1 MLRRVNRLRA
11 MGHAI
16 LAATFLVF
24 PSALLAQRGGGGG
37 RVGGGTVGGGGLSGV
52 GKPTGVDQK
61 DSLRDF
67 HEALAVQ
74 ATSEQVAAFVSLVKS
89 TSAAS
94 AELQT
99 FQQEL
104 TKPAPVPEISSHGA
118 ALAQAIDNARSL
130 NKLFLAG
137 FSERQKTGLKET
149 VKKLTKAEADLVQQT
164 QALDQELR
172 DAKAS
177 APQLPNSAQALDR
190 ALTAFQN
197 QQIDLGKEMSIAAAN
212 NNQNFVFDL
221 PPVRNS
227 IALGSQAIAI
237 STSGAVS
244 KAVVDAGQNSFKLEL
259 TADLSDLRQNFTSAL
274 RAQLD
279 RSNRCG
285 ERIAVQTASLDAQPP
300 AGMAT
305 VSLHYERW
313 VCIGGSNNEIVEGN
327 GKIEIKL
334 TAAVA
339 ENGTLRID
347 SAVGRINAEGLVGEQ
362 LRSGSLGDTVRE
374 QVAQSVLTTVQGG
387 SDFKL
392 TLPPSAQGNA
402 TLQRAQFQGTTSG
415 KLWVILDGEIRVSND
430 KAASLTGELQALSS
444 AQAVPELVPR

>member
-1 MLRRVNRLRA
+1 MLRRV
-11 MGHAI
+11 GHRTAVTV
-16 LAATFLVF
+16 LAAGLLVS
-24 PSALLAQRGGGGG
+24 PCALVAQRGGGGG
-37 RVGGGTVGGGGLSGV
+37 HVGGGTAGGDGLNSV

-74 ATSEQVAAFVSLVKS
+74 ATNEQVAAFVSMLKS

-94 AELQT
+94 AELQA
-99 FQQEL
+99 FQQQL
-104 TKPAPVPEISSHGA
+104 TKPGPAPEISSSGA
-118 ALAQAIDNARSL
+118 AVAQAVENARSL

-149 VKKLTKAEADLVQQT
+149 VKKLTKAEADLAQQT
-164 QALDQELR
+164 QTLDQELR

-177 APQLPNSAQALDR
+177 APQLPSSAQALDH

-197 QQIDLGKEMSIAAAN
+197 EQLDLGKEMSIGAAN
-212 NNQNFVFDL
+212 NNQNFAFDL
-221 PPVRNS
+221 PPLRNS
-227 IALGSQAIAI
+227 ITLGNQAIAI

-244 KAVVDAGQNSFKLEL
+244 KGVADAGQNSFKLEL
-259 TADLSDLRQNFTSAL
+259 TIDLSDLRQNFTLAL

-285 ERIAVQTASLDAQPP
+285 ERIAVQTATLDAQPP
-300 AGMAT
+300 AALAI
-305 VSLHYERW
+305 VRLHYERW
-313 VCIGGSNNEIVEGN
+313 VCLGGAGNEIVEGN
-327 GKIEIKL
+327 GTIQIKL

-339 ENGTLRID
+339 EDGTLRID
-347 SAVGRINAEGLVGEQ
+347 SALGRIEAEGLVGEQ

-374 QVAQSVLTTVQGG
+374 QVAQTLLTTVQGG
-387 SDFKL
+387 SDFKV

-402 TLQRAQFQGTTSG
+402 TLHRAQFQGTSSG
-415 KLWVILDGEIRVSND
+415 KLWAVLDGEIRVSND
-430 KAASLTGELQALSS
+430 KVASLTSELQARSS
-444 AQAVPELVPR
+444 SQALPELVPR

>member
-1 MLRRVNRLRA
+1 MVCRVNRLRA
-11 MGHAI
+11 IGHAI
-16 LAATFLVF
+16 LAAALLVS
-24 PSALLAQRGGGGG
+24 PCALLAQRGGGGG
-37 RVGGGTVGGGGLSGV
+37 HVGGGTTGGDGLSGV

-74 ATSEQVAAFVSLVKS
+74 ATNEQVAAFVSMLKS
-89 TSAAS
+89 TSAAG
-94 AELQT
+94 AELQA

-104 TKPAPVPEISSHGA
+104 TKPSPAPEISRSGA
-118 ALAQAIDNARSL
+118 AVAQAIENARSL

-149 VKKLTKAEADLVQQT
+149 VKKLTKAEADLAQQT

-172 DAKAS
+172 DATAS
-177 APQLPNSAQALDR
+177 APQLPSSAQALDH

-197 QQIDLGKEMSIAAAN
+197 QQLDLGKEMSIGAAN

-221 PPVRNS
+221 PPVRKS
-227 IALGSQAIAI
+227 ITLGSQAIAI

-244 KAVVDAGQNSFKLEL
+244 KAVADAGQNSFRLEL
-259 TADLSDLRQNFTSAL
+259 TTDLSDLRQNFTSAL
-274 RAQLD
+274 RSQLD

-285 ERIAVQTASLDAQPP
+285 ERIAVQTATLDAQPP
-300 AGMAT
+300 ASAAIIR
-305 VSLHYERW
+305 LHYERW
-313 VCIGGSNNEIVEGN
+313 VCFGGSANEIVEGN
-327 GKIEIKL
+327 GTIEIKL

-339 ENGTLRID
+339 EDGTLRID

-362 LRSGSLGDTVRE
+362 LRSGFIGDTVRE
-374 QVAQSVLTTVQGG
+374 QVAQTLLTTVQGG

-402 TLQRAQFQGTTSG
+402 ILHRAQFQGTSSG
-415 KLWVILDGEIRVSND
+415 KLWAVLDGEIRVSND
-430 KAASLTGELQALSS
+430 KVASLTSELQALSS
-444 AQAVPELVPR
+444 SQALPELVPR

>member
-1 MLRRVNRLRA
+1 MLRRVN
-11 MGHAI
+11 HNPAI
-16 LAATFLVF
+16 TGAVLAA
-24 PSALLAQRGGGGG
+24 ALLVSPCALHAQRGGGGG
-37 RVGGGTVGGGGLSGV
+37 HVGGGTAGGEGLSGV

-61 DSLRDF
+61 DALRDF

-74 ATSEQVAAFVSLVKS
+74 ATKEQVAAFVSMLKS

-104 TKPAPVPEISSHGA
+104 NKSTPAQEISTHGA
-118 ALAQAIDNARSL
+118 AIAQAIENARSL

-149 VKKLTKAEADLVQQT
+149 AKKLTKAEADLAQQT

-177 APQLPNSAQALDR
+177 APQLPSSAQTLDR

-197 QQIDLGKEMSIAAAN
+197 QQLDLGKEMSIAAAN

-221 PPVRNS
+221 PPVKNS
-227 IALGSQAIAI
+227 ITLGSQAIAI

-244 KAVVDAGQNSFKLEL
+244 KAVADAGQNSFKLEL
-259 TADLSDLRQNFTSAL
+259 TTDLSDLRQNFTAAL

-285 ERIAVQTASLDAQPP
+285 ERIAVQNATLDAQPP
-300 AGMAT
+300 ASLAT

-313 VCIGGSNNEIVEGN
+313 VCFGGSNNEIVEGN
-327 GKIEIKL
+327 GTVEVKL
-334 TAAVA
+334 TATVA
-339 ENGTLRID
+339 EDGTLRID
-347 SAVGRINAEGLVGEQ
+347 SALSHINAEGLVGEQ

-374 QVAQSVLTTVQGG
+374 QIAQSLLATMQRG

-392 TLPPSAQGNA
+392 TLPQSAQGNA
-402 TLQRAQFQGTTSG
+402 TLHRAQFQGTASG

-430 KAASLTGELQALSS
+430 KVAPLTSELQALSS
-444 AQAVPELVPR
+444 SQALPELVPR

>member
-1 MLRRVNRLRA
+1 MLRRVDRLIA
-11 MGHAI
+11 IAYAI
-16 LAATFLVF
+16 LAAAFF
-24 PSALLAQRGGGGG
+24 ASPCALLAQRGGGGG
-37 RVGGGTVGGGGLSGV
+37 RVGGGTAGGGGLSGV

-67 HEALAVQ
+67 HEVLAVQ
-74 ATSEQVAAFVSLVKS
+74 ATSEQVAAFVSMLKS

-94 AELQT
+94 AEVQT

-118 ALAQAIDNARSL
+118 AVAQAIENARSL

-137 FSERQKTGLKET
+137 FSERQKTGLKEI

-164 QALDQELR
+164 QAFDQELR
-172 DAKAS
+172 DAKVS
-177 APQLPNSAQALDR
+177 APQLPNSSQALDH

-197 QQIDLGKEMSIAAAN
+197 QQLDLGKEMSIAAAN

-227 IALGSQAIAI
+227 ITLGSQAITI

-244 KAVVDAGQNSFKLEL
+244 KAIADAGQNSFKLEL
-259 TADLSDLRQNFTSAL
+259 TTDLSDLRQNFTSAL
-274 RAQLD
+274 RSHLD

-285 ERIAVQTASLDAQPP
+285 ERIAVQTATLDAQPP
-300 AGMAT
+300 ASVAT
-305 VSLHYERW
+305 VRLHYERW
-313 VCIGGSNNEIVEGN
+313 VCMGGAANEIVEGD
-327 GKIEIKL
+327 GTIEIKL

-339 ENGTLRID
+339 EDGTLRID
-347 SAVGRINAEGLVGEQ
+347 SAVSHVNAEGLVGEQ
-362 LRSGSLGDTVRE
+362 LHSGSIGDTVRE
-374 QVAQSVLTTVQGG
+374 QIAQSLLTTVQGG

-402 TLQRAQFQGTTSG
+402 TLHRAQFQGTSSG
-415 KLWVILDGEIRVSND
+415 KLWAVLDGEIRVSND
-430 KAASLTGELQALSS
+430 KVASLTSELQALSS
-444 AQAVPELVPR
+444 SQAVPELVPR